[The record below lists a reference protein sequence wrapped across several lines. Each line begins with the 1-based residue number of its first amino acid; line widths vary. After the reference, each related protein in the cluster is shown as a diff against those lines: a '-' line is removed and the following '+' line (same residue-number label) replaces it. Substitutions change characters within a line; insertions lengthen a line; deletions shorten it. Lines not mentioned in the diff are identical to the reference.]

1 MTQDFQSEVSWIKNR
16 LAVLRAVTV
25 VAIARCLEYRSQTVV
40 FAKEQAI
47 LDSQVQELR
56 CALSKL
62 ELDSAKRQ
70 PAIRA
75 V

>member
-1 MTQDFQSEVSWIKNR
+1 MSQDFQSEVSQIKRR

-25 VAIARCLEYRSQTVV
+25 DAIARCLAYRSQAVV

>member
-1 MTQDFQSEVSWIKNR
+1 MTQDSEVSRIKSR

-25 VAIARCLEYRSQTVV
+25 AEIARCLERQSQAVV

-56 CALSKL
+56 CALSKF
-62 ELDSAKRQ
+62 EPDSAKRQ
-70 PAIRA
+70 PEIRA